1 MDFTNHPF
9 LNVMWTFFMVF
20 VWLAWL
26 WLLVTIAVDIFR
38 RRDVS
43 GWAKA
48 VWLIFIVFLP
58 FLGVLIY
65 LITQGDGMG
74 QRQMEH
80 VQQQQQQFDSYVR
93 ERAGS
98 GGAAA
103 EIEKAKALLD
113 AGTISQAEFDQLKA
127 RALAA

>member
-20 VWLAWL
+20 IWLAWL
-26 WLLVTIAVDIFR
+26 WLLVTVAVDIFR
-38 RRDVS
+38 RRDTS

-48 VWLIFIVFLP
+48 VWLVFIVFLP
-58 FLGVLIY
+58 FLGVLLY

-74 QRQMEH
+74 QRQAEH
-80 VQQQQQQFDSYVR
+80 VQQQQQAFDSYVR
-93 ERAGS
+93 DRAGS
-98 GGAAA
+98 AGAAG

-113 AGTISQAEFDQLKA
+113 SGTITQAEFDQLKTK
-127 RALAA
+127 ALA

>member
-9 LNVMWTFFMVF
+9 LNVMWTFFLVF
-20 VWLAWL
+20 IWLAWL

-38 RRDVS
+38 RRDTS
-43 GWAKA
+43 GWVKA

-74 QRQMEH
+74 QRQAEH
-80 VQQQQQQFDSYVR
+80 VQQQQQAFDSYVR
-93 ERAGS
+93 DRAGS

-113 AGTISQAEFDQLKA
+113 SGAISQSEFDQLKTK
-127 RALAA
+127 ALA

>member
-9 LNVMWTFFMVF
+9 LNVMWTFFLVF
-20 VWLAWL
+20 IWLAWL

>member
-9 LNVMWTFFMVF
+9 LNVMWTFFLVF
-20 VWLAWL
+20 IWLAWL

-38 RRDVS
+38 RRDTS
-43 GWAKA
+43 GWVKA

-80 VQQQQQQFDSYVR
+80 VQQQQRQFDSYVR

-98 GGAAA
+98 AGAAA

-113 AGTISQAEFDQLKA
+113 AGTITPAEFDQIKA
-127 RALAA
+127 KALG